1 MRRRPA
7 ISSPSTCCNSSV
19 TTTVRNVLIVAA
31 LAAVVMLVPG
41 GGHASAAIRQTLVIA
56 MLASIAWLGVRH
68 YRERRSDIY
77 SLGDRNRGILYASAG
92 LVALTV
98 AATDRLWE
106 TGPGTV
112 MWVALLALS
121 GYGLY
126 YVFRVSREY

>member
-1 MRRRPA
+1 
-7 ISSPSTCCNSSV
+7 V
-19 TTTVRNVLIVAA
+19 TTIVRNVLIILA

-41 GGHASAAIRQTLVIA
+41 GGNASAGVLQVLVIA
-56 MLASIAWLGVRH
+56 MLSAIAWFGVRL
-68 YRERRSDIY
+68 YREHRTDIY

-98 AATDRLWE
+98 TATDRLWA

-112 MWVALLALS
+112 VWVALVALAC
-121 GYGLY
+121 YGVY